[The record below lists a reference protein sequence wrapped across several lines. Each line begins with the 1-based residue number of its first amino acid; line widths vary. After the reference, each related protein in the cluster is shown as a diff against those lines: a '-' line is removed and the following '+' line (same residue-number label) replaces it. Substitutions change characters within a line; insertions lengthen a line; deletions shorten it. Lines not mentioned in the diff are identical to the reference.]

1 LGGAAVPSHKPK
13 AALSLALF
21 LSVSFLIFTGC
32 AIVAPIAVTST
43 TMGVAYYYMNVTE
56 KTCVYDLETMN
67 RASLMTLKRMGFK
80 LGEQF
85 KDEDGNRKIL
95 AETDGLGITVKLK
108 KVTDKCTKM
117 KVNVRKNVVI
127 RDKATAAEIIMQTE
141 KTAELMKYN
150 SRHAEQQEPHPHQ
163 QASRSFLSILGIA
176 QQ

>member
-1 LGGAAVPSHKPK
+1 LGGVAVPNHNPK
-13 AALSLALF
+13 AVVSLALF
-21 LSVSFLIFTGC
+21 LSISLLIFTGC

-56 KTCVYDLETMN
+56 KTCVYDLDTMN
-67 RASLMTLKRMGFK
+67 RASVMTLKRMGFK
-80 LGEQF
+80 LGEQL
-85 KDEDGNRKIL
+85 KDEDGNRKIK

-117 KVNVRKNVVI
+117 KVNVRKNVLI

-150 SRHAEQQEPHPHQ
+150 SRHAEQREQHPQ
-163 QASRSFLSILGIA
+163 QASSSLLSILGIVKE
-176 QQ
+176 